1 MTRPQRFRGVR
12 QRHWGSWVSEIR
24 HPLLKTRVWLGTFE
38 TAEDA
43 ARAYDEAA
51 RLMCGPRA
59 RTNFPLDPK
68 APPAKSLLSATLI
81 AKLQRC
87 YVASLEQQAQ
97 PPPTTTATGRGTAHN
112 GSPMLNNIQ
121 AAGRKAAVGQSFTCL
136 RLDAEKS
143 NLGIWHE
150 KKAAGANRPSES
162 NWVLT
167 VQLDSQ
173 LPKSKPLMQLPQ
185 PTATNTVSASSVAQ
199 FTDHQPAP
207 VVTKFRDQAQT
218 LASLINN
225 AVSDRPFCQRAPAA
239 VLSCSHFQCRF
250 LQRRSASDEYSCL
263 IDACKQD
270 NDARVMELQYD
281 YNYQCNAKIEKPDT
295 RHNDGSAINDSCQST
310 TNNDSS
316 SNISTVSAP
325 PQLLSWDNAGP
336 ALSSTNSSSCSEE
349 IAAAQMI
356 EELLRGYIALPT
368 MQQTPSPCCSAASS
382 STSCDHHSHGTNAAT
397 PNPAFLH
404 ELSSVF
410 ASYHSSDYTHHLTPF
425 STVHHEA
432 LDPSCLEFTT
442 TNPYLL
448 PVKEEFPNFNP
459 TSFYERSDQ
468 PLSICEWDL

>member
-1 MTRPQRFRGVR
+1 MARPQRFRGVR

-97 PPPTTTATGRGTAHN
+97 QPTSTTAAAPKV
-112 GSPMLNNIQ
+112 SPTPNSIQ
-121 AAGRKAAVGQSFTCL
+121 EAGRKTSVGQSFTCL

-143 NLGIWHE
+143 NLGIWHQ

-173 LPKSKPLMQLPQ
+173 LPESEPFMQRLPQ
-185 PTATNTVSASSVAQ
+185 PTATATVPSSVAH
-199 FTDHQPAP
+199 FTDRHPAP
-207 VVTKFRDQAQT
+207 SVTFVTKLRDKAQN
-218 LASLINN
+218 LAPLVKS
-225 AVSDRPFCQRAPAA
+225 AVGDQPFCQRGPSA
-239 VLSCSHFQCRF
+239 VPYCSHFQCRF
-250 LQRRSASDEYSCL
+250 LQQRSAADEYSCL
-263 IDACKQD
+263 RIDACKQD
-270 NDARVMELQYD
+270 NDARVMEQQYR
-281 YNYQCNAKIEKPDT
+281 YNYPFNAKPDF
-295 RHNDGSAINDSCQST
+295 RHYDSSAINDSSCQST
-310 TNNDSS
+310 TNNDRS
-316 SNISTVSAP
+316 SNMSTVSAP
-325 PQLLSWDNAGP
+325 PQLLWDNAGP
-336 ALSSTNSSSCSEE
+336 ALSFSNSSSCSEE

-356 EELLRGYIALPT
+356 EELLRGYIALPA
-368 MQQTPSPCCSAASS
+368 MQQAPSPCCSGASS
-382 STSCDHHSHGTNAAT
+382 STSCDHPSHSTNAAT
-397 PNPAFLH
+397 PHPSLFH
-404 ELSSVF
+404 ELSSAF
-410 ASYHSSDYTHHLTPF
+410 ASYHSNDYIHHLTPF
-425 STVHHEA
+425 STAEG
-432 LDPSCLEFTT
+432 LDPSCLGFTT
-442 TNPYLL
+442 TNPYTV